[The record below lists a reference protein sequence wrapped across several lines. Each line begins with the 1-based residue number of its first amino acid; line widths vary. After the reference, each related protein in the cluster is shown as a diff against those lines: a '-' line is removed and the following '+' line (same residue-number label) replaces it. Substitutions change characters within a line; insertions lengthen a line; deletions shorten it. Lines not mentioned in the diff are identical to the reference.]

1 VPSRSP
7 PPPAASRR
15 GTRRGCSIAHVAG
28 DHARLREIR
37 TDVFASPAFG
47 PVVLI
52 AIVLIAVVVRQLF
65 VHPPS
70 VIVFGVCA
78 VLALLDVG
86 FAWYLLRVGGAIFS
100 VTPTEITFTARPIA
114 HAHGKRPPPQVI
126 RRTGGSTLS
135 FRVQDKGIAGDQ
147 AQSLLKLRDDV
158 TGQEVAA
165 TVFGHRQVRRACE
178 SQGWRFS

>member
-47 PVVLI
+47 PV
-52 AIVLIAVVVRQLF
+52 VLIAVVVRQLF

>member
-1 VPSRSP
+1 M
-7 PPPAASRR
+7 
-15 GTRRGCSIAHVAG
+15 AG

-37 TDVFASPAFG
+37 TDVLGTPAFG

-52 AIVLIAVVVRQLF
+52 AVVLIAVVVRQLF

-70 VIVFGVCA
+70 AIVFGVCA
-78 VLALLDVG
+78 VAALLDVA
-86 FAWYLLRVGGAIFS
+86 FAWYLLRVGGAIFT
-100 VTPTEITFTARPIA
+100 VTPADITFTARPIL
-114 HAHGKRPPPQVI
+114 HAQGKRPPPQII

-147 AQSLLKLRDDV
+147 AQSLLKLRDDA

-165 TVFGHRQVRRACE
+165 TVFGRRKVRRACE
-178 SQGWRFS
+178 SQGWPFS